1 MVWEANPWREIQT
14 DLYRLD
20 NTTLTAIRYGD
31 EILHSLQT
39 PRWRTLTPGLMWT
52 EFAGTSWRINE
63 YHWLAPKLAWPKSN
77 RAPHY
82 VSVHLTPSGWTSRL
96 SRNSVMPCPD
106 LGGTPQDTTGRLI
119 RSRPWCH
126 RAYTRSRG
134 GQTNDREPFWVGH
147 MTFQWNKRAT
157 FFSLVFGVSLNSAP
171 CIWSDVF
178 VKWTVQ
184 ILNFSFTDLSD
195 CFELWW

>member
-39 PRWRTLTPGLMWT
+39 PRWCTLTPGLMWT

-82 VSVHLTPSGWTSRL
+82 VSVHLTPSGWTSD
-96 SRNSVMPCPD
+96 CPGSQWC
-106 LGGTPQDTTGRLI
+106 LVQTWEEPPRTPQVVSLEAGPGVIGHTHDHVGAKQTTENRFELVTWHFSEI
-119 RSRPWCH
+119 
-126 RAYTRSRG
+126 
-134 GQTNDREPFWVGH
+134 NEPL
-147 MTFQWNKRAT
+147 
-157 FFSLVFGVSLNSAP
+157 FSLWSSACLWIQLLVS
-171 CIWSDVF
+171 
-178 VKWTVQ
+178 
-184 ILNFSFTDLSD
+184 DLT
-195 CFELWW
+195 CL